1 LDRPDQ
7 FAKKWSRHLP
17 HPRCPAARSF
27 DWSSLGLPH
36 PDSPAARYVEWSAGV
51 LLHPNSPAGRGY
63 RWDTGGKG
71 IDHSADAD
79 LTRSRLAVQA
89 SLDRH
94 SESLRETLPDAGLQV
109 IYDRQMGLLK
119 EAYGFM
125 MSLSIVDPVRVLHEV
140 QRQIGWVHCQL
151 QGTLTGNYEGAV
163 GSILNELNSE
173 QAQPIEGDKGKL
185 LRHIQTL
192 SERYYQAAIAS
203 IQEHLAQAQKAGK
216 QEELIQRWRVRM
228 LACASGGA
236 ASGVES
242 ALEAPSA
249 PQKKPPRDSDSSN
262 TAVKTWIS
270 IRVLDEDGNPVPDV
284 AYSVTL
290 PDGSIMTGSLDDQG
304 SARFDDIDPG
314 LCQVSFP
321 EIHAKEFK
329 RV

>member
-1 LDRPDQ
+1 MRRFPALAFPCERDHGSPSTQSCGGVLDRPDQ

-125 MSLSIVDPVRVLHEV
+125 MSLSIDR
-140 QRQIGWVHCQL
+140 
-151 QGTLTGNYEGAV
+151 
-163 GSILNELNSE
+163 
-173 QAQPIEGDKGKL
+173 K
-185 LRHIQTL
+185 
-192 SERYYQAAIAS
+192 
-203 IQEHLAQAQKAGK
+203 
-216 QEELIQRWRVRM
+216 
-228 LACASGGA
+228 
-236 ASGVES
+236 
-242 ALEAPSA
+242 
-249 PQKKPPRDSDSSN
+249 
-262 TAVKTWIS
+262 
-270 IRVLDEDGNPVPDV
+270 
-284 AYSVTL
+284 SV
-290 PDGSIMTGSLDDQG
+290 
-304 SARFDDIDPG
+304 
-314 LCQVSFP
+314 V
-321 EIHAKEFK
+321 
-329 RV
+329 